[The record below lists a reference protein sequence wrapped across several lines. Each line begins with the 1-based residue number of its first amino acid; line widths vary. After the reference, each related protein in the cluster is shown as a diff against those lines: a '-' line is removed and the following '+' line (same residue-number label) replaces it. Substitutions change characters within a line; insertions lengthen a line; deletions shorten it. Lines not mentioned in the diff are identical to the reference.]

1 MKKRQVKRLLIANR
15 GEIALRIICA
25 CRELDVT
32 SVAVFSDVDRRSLH
46 VIQADEAYP
55 LGGST
60 PRDSYLNQSRI
71 IQLASEYAVDAIHPG
86 YGFLAENP
94 DFADAVRSAGILFVG
109 PSGAAIRSMG
119 DKTSAR
125 KMAKQLGVPT
135 ITGTVEPIQDVSEAL
150 KRANEIGFPI
160 LLKAAAGGGGKGM
173 RAVRTEKEFEKAFRM
188 AQSEA
193 RGAFGDDRV
202 YMEKYLDS
210 PRHIEMQILADE
222 HGNVVYLG
230 ERECSVQ
237 RRHQKVIE
245 ETPSTAVNDELR
257 RQLGSAAVGLTKAA
271 GYSNAGTMEFLLDT
285 EGKFYFLEM
294 NTRLQVEHPVTEEVT
309 GIDLVKQQI
318 RVAEGEPLPF
328 GQEEIKIRGHA
339 IECRICAED
348 PEENFMPST
357 GVLTRYT
364 LPEGRIRV
372 ENGFREGDEIS
383 IFYDSLMAK
392 VISWGETRAAAV
404 TAMKRALSDFSIEG
418 VKSTIPFCRFVLE
431 TRDFLEGDIDTC
443 FVEKHFIPDLLK
455 SKSSNDG
462 EQLAAAI
469 AVVRIAVQR
478 TGALEPL
485 SGADQELSRWKDS
498 RREGFR

>member
-1 MKKRQVKRLLIANR
+1 MENRKIKRLLIANR
-15 GEIALRIICA
+15 GEIALRIIRA
-25 CRELDVT
+25 CKELDIT
-32 SVAVFSDVDRRSLH
+32 SVAVYSDVDRRSLH
-46 VIQADEAYP
+46 VIQADEAHP
-55 LGGST
+55 LGGSA
-60 PRDSYLNQSRI
+60 PRESYLNQSKI
-71 IQLASEYAVDAIHPG
+71 IQIARDCAVDAVHPG

-94 DFADAVRSAGILFVG
+94 DFADALRSAGILFIG
-109 PSGAAIRSMG
+109 PSGAAIRSLG

-125 KMAKQLGVPT
+125 KMARRLGVPT
-135 ITGTVEPIQDVSEAL
+135 ITGTVDPIQDVPEAIN
-150 KRANEIGFPI
+150 RASEIGYPI

-173 RAVRTEKEFEKAFRM
+173 RVVRTEKEFEAAFRM

-193 RGAFGDDRV
+193 KGAFGDDRV

-245 ETPSTAVNDELR
+245 ESPSTAVSDKLR
-257 RQLGSAAVGLTKAA
+257 RQLGEAAVGLAKAA
-271 GYSNAGTMEFLLDT
+271 GYSNAGTMEFLLDS
-285 EGKFYFLEM
+285 EGKFHFLEM

-328 GQEEIKIRGHA
+328 RQEEVKMEGHA

-348 PEENFMPST
+348 PEEGFMPST
-357 GVLTRYT
+357 GILSRYR

-383 IFYDSLMAK
+383 VFYDSLMAK
-392 VISWGETRAAAV
+392 VISWGESRNAAIA
-404 TAMKRALSDFSIEG
+404 AMKRALGDFSIDG

-431 TRDFLEGDIDTC
+431 SRDFLEGNIDTR
-443 FVEKHFIPDLLK
+443 FVEKHFTPTSLK
-455 SKSSNDG
+455 ADNRDQ
-462 EQLAAAI
+462 QLAAAI
-469 AVVRIAVQR
+469 AAVLMGVQR
-478 TGALEPL
+478 KQSQVASDGMNRE
-485 SGADQELSRWKDS
+485 SSRWKDS
-498 RREGFR
+498 RREVFR

>member
-1 MKKRQVKRLLIANR
+1 MKKREIKRLLIANR
-15 GEIALRIICA
+15 GEIALRIIRA
-25 CRELDVT
+25 SKELDIT
-32 SVAVFSDVDRRSLH
+32 SVAVYSDVDRRSLH

-55 LGGST
+55 LGGSA

-71 IQLASEYAVDAIHPG
+71 IQIAKDCAVDAVHPG

-94 DFADAVRSAGILFVG
+94 DFADAVRSAGILFIG
-109 PSGAAIRSMG
+109 PSGAAIRSLG

-125 KMAKQLGVPT
+125 KMARRLGVPT
-135 ITGTVEPIQDVSEAL
+135 ITGTVEPIRDVSEAL
-150 KRANEIGFPI
+150 NRASEIGFPI

-173 RAVRTEKEFEKAFRM
+173 RVVRTEKEFETAFRM

-193 RGAFGDDRV
+193 KGAFGDDRV

-222 HGNVVYLG
+222 HGNVVFLG

-245 ETPSTAVNDELR
+245 ESPSTAVDDRLR
-257 RQLGSAAVGLTKAA
+257 RQLGEAAVGLAKAA
-271 GYSNAGTMEFLLDT
+271 GYSNAGTMEFLLDS

-318 RVAEGEPLPF
+318 RVAEGESLPF
-328 GQEEIKIRGHA
+328 QQKDIRMRGHA

-348 PEENFMPST
+348 PEESFMPST
-357 GVLTRYT
+357 GILARYR

-383 IFYDSLMAK
+383 VFYDSLMAK
-392 VISWGETRAAAV
+392 VISWGESRNAAIA
-404 TAMKRALSDFSIEG
+404 AMKRGLGDFSVEG

-431 TRDFLEGDIDTC
+431 SKDFLEGNLDTR
-443 FVEKHFIPDLLK
+443 FVEKHLTPDRLK
-455 SKSSNDG
+455 KHGNDDHM
-462 EQLAAAI
+462 AAAI
-469 AVVRIAVQR
+469 AAALMSVQR
-478 TGALEPL
+478 KGPQATTDGMNRD
-485 SGADQELSRWKDS
+485 SSRWKDS
-498 RREGFR
+498 RREVFR

>member
-1 MKKRQVKRLLIANR
+1 MKKREIKRILIANR
-15 GEIALRIICA
+15 GEIALRIIRA
-25 CRELDVT
+25 CKELEIT
-32 SVAVFSDVDRRSLH
+32 SVAVYSDVDRRSLH

-55 LGGST
+55 LGGSA
-60 PRDSYLNQSRI
+60 PRDSYLNQFRI
-71 IQLASEYAVDAIHPG
+71 IQIAKDYAVDAIHPG

-94 DFADAVRSAGILFVG
+94 EFADAVRSAGILFIG
-109 PSGAAIRSMG
+109 PSGASIRSLG

-135 ITGTVEPIQDVSEAL
+135 IAGTVEPIHDMSEAL
-150 KRANEIGFPI
+150 DRAAEIGFPI

-173 RAVRTEKEFEKAFRM
+173 RVVRTEKEFKAAFGM

-193 RGAFGDDRV
+193 KGAFGDDRV

-222 HGNVVYLG
+222 QGNVVYLG

-245 ETPSTAVNDELR
+245 ETPSTAVNEQLR
-257 RQLGSAAVGLTKAA
+257 RQLGEAAVGLVKAA
-271 GYSNAGTMEFLLDT
+271 GYSNAGTMEFLLDS

-318 RVAEGEPLPF
+318 RIAEGENLPF
-328 GQEEIKIRGHA
+328 KQEEIRIRGHA

-348 PEENFMPST
+348 PEESFMPST
-357 GVLTRYT
+357 GILARYR

-383 IFYDSLMAK
+383 VFYDSLMAK
-392 VISWGETRAAAV
+392 VISWGETRTAAV
-404 TAMKRALSDFSIEG
+404 AAMKRALGDFSIEG

-431 TRDFLEGDIDTC
+431 TKDFLEGNIDTR
-443 FVEKHFIPDLLK
+443 FVEKHFTPSVLK
-455 SKSSNDG
+455 RDSSDQ
-462 EQLAAAI
+462 ELAAAI
-469 AVVRIAVQR
+469 AGVLIGMQRKEPRITTNGVDR
-478 TGALEPL
+478 D
-485 SGADQELSRWKDS
+485 SSRWKES
-498 RREGFR
+498 RREVLR